1 MKTGK
6 NKYKTFF
13 FKEYAGMAEKN
24 TYSAY
29 IPSDGKGLWV
39 TVIDS
44 ETEENFAKAGVEAV
58 VEKYLENSDFSMEN
72 MNTFL
77 NMANKRIVESKI
89 SKGKEYNKG
98 FSILT
103 VIAEKNEIIVGNIG
117 KTKLK
122 LFRNNEIFKEVSEDK
137 IKNIILEKNDYI
149 LVGSPLFWES
159 INDTEISD
167 MLISSGSKK
176 ELEKMLSEKIEKNE
190 KSRKMSIPF
199 LSIFVEDLEEKKVET
214 LIKTEEKR
222 INPLKYLLIMLVLL
236 FLFIA
241 VGKTVQNKGYV
252 KKAQEH
258 IILSEEKFKNK
269 RFKESVNEIDAAIL
283 YYKKISPQNKKI
295 KEKINELQKKKEIA
309 EKEEQNLI
317 NSVNKIKITVP
328 AVEPPKAP
336 EPVVVEE
343 EVAEKTEVTVADG
356 NIKKKKTVKTKRRE
370 SSKND
375 RQSDLDREIQRNW
388 KALGRDNNGNKK
400 NKEKSF

>member
-295 KEKINELQKKKEIA
+295 KEKIDELQKKKEIA
-309 EKEEQNLI
+309 EQNLI

>member
-1 MKTGK
+1 M
-6 NKYKTFF
+6 
-13 FKEYAGMAEKN
+13 
-24 TYSAY
+24 
-29 IPSDGKGLWV
+29 
-39 TVIDS
+39 
-44 ETEENFAKAGVEAV
+44 
-58 VEKYLENSDFSMEN
+58 
-72 MNTFL
+72 
-77 NMANKRIVESKI
+77 
-89 SKGKEYNKG
+89 
-98 FSILT
+98 
-103 VIAEKNEIIVGNIG
+103 
-117 KTKLK
+117 
-122 LFRNNEIFKEVSEDK
+122 
-137 IKNIILEKNDYI
+137 
-149 LVGSPLFWES
+149 GSPLFWES

-295 KEKINELQKKKEIA
+295 KEKIDELQKKKEIA

-400 NKEKSF
+400 NKN

>member
-295 KEKINELQKKKEIA
+295 KEKIDELQKKKEIA
-309 EKEEQNLI
+309 EKEEQRGCLKM
-317 NSVNKIKITVP
+317 VKIL
-328 AVEPPKAP
+328 
-336 EPVVVEE
+336 
-343 EVAEKTEVTVADG
+343 
-356 NIKKKKTVKTKRRE
+356 
-370 SSKND
+370 SSASIFLFK
-375 RQSDLDREIQRNW
+375 L
-388 KALGRDNNGNKK
+388 KAL
-400 NKEKSF
+400 